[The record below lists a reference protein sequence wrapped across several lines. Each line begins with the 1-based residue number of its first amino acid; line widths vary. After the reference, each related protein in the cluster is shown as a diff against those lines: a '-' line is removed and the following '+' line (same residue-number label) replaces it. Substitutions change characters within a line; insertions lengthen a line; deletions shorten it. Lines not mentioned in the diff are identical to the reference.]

1 MQCVE
6 FLDTLMMEAVNKAG
20 NSTVRYP
27 ERDSLFFSTSS
38 SLEIVKGVGGLTM
51 PHLVPCAEFQGSE
64 EQMNR
69 VSKDV
74 ASLVKKHGGRDWSF
88 AVSLEPATLYFYSF

>member
-38 SLEIVKGVGGLTM
+38 SLR
-51 PHLVPCAEFQGSE
+51 P
-64 EQMNR
+64 
-69 VSKDV
+69 
-74 ASLVKKHGGRDWSF
+74 
-88 AVSLEPATLYFYSF
+88 